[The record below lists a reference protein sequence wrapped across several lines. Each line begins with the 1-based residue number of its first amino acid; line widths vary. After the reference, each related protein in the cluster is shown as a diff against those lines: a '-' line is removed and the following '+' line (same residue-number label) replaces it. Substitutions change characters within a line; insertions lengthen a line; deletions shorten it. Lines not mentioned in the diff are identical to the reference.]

1 MKKER
6 KRAYFFAAILTIVLY
21 LAGIFTGV
29 FIQRAEENQLKLK
42 TEDLKRS
49 IENTQLEYFYL
60 NSIGDKIP
68 CNSLSILINETT
80 ENVRKIGQELVEI
93 EKSKENIDSLK
104 KEYSVLSVKGWL
116 LNNYLKEKCYLND
129 HVILYFYSVPC
140 EKCIKQGNILD
151 QLRENKVKNMKV
163 FVLDVNVDEPIVQTL
178 KKTYN
183 ITATPAIIINE
194 KKYEGLIQQEELE
207 KLIIKN

>member
-1 MKKER
+1 
-6 KRAYFFAAILTIVLY
+6 
-21 LAGIFTGV
+21 
-29 FIQRAEENQLKLK
+29 
-42 TEDLKRS
+42 
-49 IENTQLEYFYL
+49 
-60 NSIGDKIP
+60 
-68 CNSLSILINETT
+68 
-80 ENVRKIGQELVEI
+80 
-93 EKSKENIDSLK
+93 
-104 KEYSVLSVKGWL
+104 
-116 LNNYLKEKCYLND
+116 LKEKCYLND